1 MISPEILKTVRPES
15 VKSTWPGIFDVDEA
29 QAGGCPGF
37 WSRYFPNENPRKILR
52 RCGGLIPDWSLF
64 WNAICPAGQ
73 LRFVVAGAYV
83 RGSGKRRTPGKR
95 YEYVYVSG
103 EEEDFVVRVLEE
115 IVKGRLASDDPSF
128 FLRDGPDLVLIWPDR
143 RP

>member
-1 MISPEILKTVRPES
+1 MISPEILKTVRPET
-15 VKSTWPGIFDVDEA
+15 VKSLWPGIFDVDEA

-52 RCGGLIPDWSLF
+52 RCDGLIRDWRPF
-64 WNAICPAGQ
+64 WNVICPAGQ
-73 LRFVVAGAYV
+73 LRFVVAGAY
-83 RGSGKRRTPGKR
+83 GKGERQEGELEEGC
-95 YEYVYVSG
+95 EYMLG
-103 EEEDFVVRVLEE
+103 EEDDFVVRVLEE

-128 FLRDGPDLVLIWPDR
+128 FLHDGPDLVLIWPGR